1 MKDPSFVAFAT
12 QKGGAGKTTLTV
24 LTASYLYYV
33 KKMKVLVVD
42 CDYPQ
47 YSVKE
52 LRDRDLQITRI
63 NKSFAT
69 TVKEQLNNLDVDPY
83 PILMCRPEEAMG
95 KVKALYDKC
104 EHYDIVLFD
113 MSGTINN
120 PGVAKTVSLMDY
132 IFIPVTADKIV
143 LESSLAFA
151 IKVRDEIL
159 TLPDSSIR
167 EMHMLWNKV
176 DAREKTDLYDK
187 YEIVFEEQLLTT
199 LKTRLPDRKRYS
211 REVGEDGDRAVFRCT
226 LLPPDK
232 KLLRGSGFPELLD
245 ELLGI
250 IKL

>member
-83 PILMCRPEEAMG
+83 PILMCRPE
-95 KVKALYDKC
+95 V
-104 EHYDIVLFD
+104 
-113 MSGTINN
+113 N
-120 PGVAKTVSLMDY
+120 
-132 IFIPVTADKIV
+132 
-143 LESSLAFA
+143 
-151 IKVRDEIL
+151 
-159 TLPDSSIR
+159 
-167 EMHMLWNKV
+167 
-176 DAREKTDLYDK
+176 
-187 YEIVFEEQLLTT
+187 
-199 LKTRLPDRKRYS
+199 
-211 REVGEDGDRAVFRCT
+211 
-226 LLPPDK
+226 
-232 KLLRGSGFPELLD
+232 
-245 ELLGI
+245 
-250 IKL
+250 